1 MLINTKLQL
10 NNSPGF
16 FIVFEGGDGAGK
28 STQVKQL
35 TEKLTK
41 LKETVVITRE
51 PGGTELGKKIREI
64 LLDQNEFEVS
74 PRMEALLFAADRS
87 INMSQIIKPALEKGN
102 VVIADRHIDSSIA
115 YQGVGRGLG
124 AQTIEEISR
133 WATQEIVPDL
143 TVLLDVDAN
152 TGQSRLETK
161 DRLDRESTD
170 FHTKVNQAFRDLA
183 KANPDRYIVIDATK
197 PVEEISDLVFNA
209 YKAKRK

>member
-1 MLINTKLQL
+1 MTKSVS
-10 NNSPGF
+10 NHPGF
-16 FIVFEGGDGAGK
+16 FVVFEGGDGAGK

-41 LKETVVITRE
+41 LNETVVLTRE

-74 PRMEALLFAADRS
+74 PRMEALLFSADRS

-133 WATQEIVPDL
+133 WAVQGIVPDL

-152 TGQSRLETK
+152 TGQSRLQTK
-161 DRLDRESTD
+161 DRLDRESND

-183 KANPDRYIVIDATK
+183 KANPDRYIVIDAAK

-209 YKAKRK
+209 FKAKRK

>member
-1 MLINTKLQL
+1 MTKSVS
-10 NNSPGF
+10 NHPGF
-16 FIVFEGGDGAGK
+16 FVVFEGGDGAGK

-41 LKETVVITRE
+41 LNETVVLTRE

-133 WATQEIVPDL
+133 WAVQGIVPDL

-152 TGQSRLETK
+152 TGQSRLQTK
-161 DRLDRESTD
+161 DRLDRESND

-183 KANPDRYIVIDATK
+183 KANPDRYIVIDAAK

>member
-1 MLINTKLQL
+1 MTKSVS
-10 NNSPGF
+10 NHPGF
-16 FIVFEGGDGAGK
+16 FVVFEGGDGAGK

-41 LKETVVITRE
+41 LNETVVLTRE

-133 WATQEIVPDL
+133 WAVQGIVPDL

-152 TGQSRLETK
+152 TGQSRLQTK

-183 KANPDRYIVIDATK
+183 KANPDRYIVIDAAK

>member
-1 MLINTKLQL
+1 M
-10 NNSPGF
+10 SP
-16 FIVFEGGDGAGK
+16 
-28 STQVKQL
+28 
-35 TEKLTK
+35 
-41 LKETVVITRE
+41 
-51 PGGTELGKKIREI
+51 
-64 LLDQNEFEVS
+64 
-74 PRMEALLFAADRS
+74 
-87 INMSQIIKPALEKGN
+87 IIKPALEKGT

-133 WATQEIVPDL
+133 WAVQGIVPDL

-152 TGQSRLETK
+152 TGQSRLQIK
-161 DRLDRESTD
+161 DRLDRESND

-183 KANPDRYIVIDATK
+183 QANPDRYIVIDAAK

>member
-1 MLINTKLQL
+1 MTKSVS
-10 NNSPGF
+10 NHPGF
-16 FIVFEGGDGAGK
+16 FVVFEGGDGAGK

-124 AQTIEEISR
+124 VQTIEEISR

-152 TGQSRLETK
+152 TGQSRLQTK

-183 KANPDRYIVIDATK
+183 KANPNRYIVIDATK

>member
-1 MLINTKLQL
+1 MTKSVS
-10 NNSPGF
+10 NHPGF
-16 FIVFEGGDGAGK
+16 FVVFEGGDGAGK

-41 LKETVVITRE
+41 LNETVVITRE

-133 WATQEIVPDL
+133 WAVQGIVPDL

-152 TGQSRLETK
+152 TGQSRLQTK

-183 KANPDRYIVIDATK
+183 KADPDRYIVIDAAK

>member
-1 MLINTKLQL
+1 MTKSVS
-10 NNSPGF
+10 NHPGF
-16 FIVFEGGDGAGK
+16 FVVFEGGDGAGK

-133 WATQEIVPDL
+133 WATQEIIPDL

>member
-1 MLINTKLQL
+1 MTKSVS
-10 NNSPGF
+10 NHPGF
-16 FIVFEGGDGAGK
+16 FVVFEGGDGAGK

-41 LKETVVITRE
+41 LNETVVKTRE

-133 WATQEIVPDL
+133 WAVQGIVPDL

-152 TGQSRLETK
+152 TGQSRLQTK

-183 KANPDRYIVIDATK
+183 KANPDRYIVIDAVK

>member
-1 MLINTKLQL
+1 VSNH
-10 NNSPGF
+10 PGF
-16 FIVFEGGDGAGK
+16 FVVFEGGDGAGK

-124 AQTIEEISR
+124 VQTIEEISR

-152 TGQSRLETK
+152 TGQSRLQTK

-183 KANPDRYIVIDATK
+183 KANPNRYIVIDATK

>member
-1 MLINTKLQL
+1 VSNH
-10 NNSPGF
+10 PGF
-16 FIVFEGGDGAGK
+16 FVVFEGGDGAGK

-133 WATQEIVPDL
+133 WATQEIIPDL

-152 TGQSRLETK
+152 TGQSRLQTK

>member
-1 MLINTKLQL
+1 MTKSVS
-10 NNSPGF
+10 NHPGF
-16 FIVFEGGDGAGK
+16 FVVFEGGDGAGK

-41 LKETVVITRE
+41 LNETVVKTRE

>member
-1 MLINTKLQL
+1 MTKSVS
-10 NNSPGF
+10 NHPGF
-16 FIVFEGGDGAGK
+16 FVVFEGGDGAGK

-41 LKETVVITRE
+41 LNETVVLTRE

-87 INMSQIIKPALEKGN
+87 INMSQIIKPALDKGN

-133 WATQEIVPDL
+133 WAVQGIVPDL

-152 TGQSRLETK
+152 TGQSRLQTK
-161 DRLDRESTD
+161 DRLDRESND

-183 KANPDRYIVIDATK
+183 KANPDRYIVIDAAK

>member
-1 MLINTKLQL
+1 MTKSVP
-10 NNSPGF
+10 NHPGF
-16 FIVFEGGDGAGK
+16 FVVFEGGDGAGK

-35 TEKLTK
+35 TEKLIK
-41 LKETVVITRE
+41 LNETVVLTRE

-133 WATQEIVPDL
+133 WAVQGIVPDL

-152 TGQSRLETK
+152 TGQSRLQTK

-183 KANPDRYIVIDATK
+183 KAYPDRYIVIDAAK

>member
-1 MLINTKLQL
+1 MTKSVS
-10 NNSPGF
+10 NHPGF
-16 FIVFEGGDGAGK
+16 FVVFEGGDGAGK

-41 LKETVVITRE
+41 LNETVVLTCE

-133 WATQEIVPDL
+133 WAVQGIVPDL

-152 TGQSRLETK
+152 TGQSRLQTK
-161 DRLDRESTD
+161 DRLDRESND

-183 KANPDRYIVIDATK
+183 KANPDRYIVIDAAK

>member
-1 MLINTKLQL
+1 MTKSVS
-10 NNSPGF
+10 NHPGF
-16 FIVFEGGDGAGK
+16 FVVFEGGDGAGK

-41 LKETVVITRE
+41 LNETVVLTRE

-74 PRMEALLFAADRS
+74 PRMEALLFAADRL

-124 AQTIEEISR
+124 AQTIEDISR
-133 WATQEIVPDL
+133 WAVQGIVPDL
-143 TVLLDVDAN
+143 TILLDVDAN
-152 TGQSRLETK
+152 TGQSRLQTK

-183 KANPDRYIVIDATK
+183 NANPDRYIVINAAK
-197 PVEEISDLVFNA
+197 PVEEISDLVFIA

>member
-1 MLINTKLQL
+1 MTKSVS
-10 NNSPGF
+10 NHPGF
-16 FIVFEGGDGAGK
+16 FVVFEGGDGAGK

-41 LKETVVITRE
+41 LNETVVLTRE

-133 WATQEIVPDL
+133 WAVQGIVPDL

-152 TGQSRLETK
+152 TGQSRLQTK
-161 DRLDRESTD
+161 DRLDRESND

-183 KANPDRYIVIDATK
+183 KANPDRYIVIDAAK

-209 YKAKRK
+209 FKAKRK

>member
-1 MLINTKLQL
+1 
-10 NNSPGF
+10 
-16 FIVFEGGDGAGK
+16 
-28 STQVKQL
+28 
-35 TEKLTK
+35 
-41 LKETVVITRE
+41 
-51 PGGTELGKKIREI
+51 
-64 LLDQNEFEVS
+64 
-74 PRMEALLFAADRS
+74 MEALLFAADRS

-133 WATQEIVPDL
+133 WAVQGIVPDL

-152 TGQSRLETK
+152 TGQSRLQTK

-183 KANPDRYIVIDATK
+183 KANPDRYIVIDAAK

>member
-1 MLINTKLQL
+1 MTKSVS
-10 NNSPGF
+10 NHPGF
-16 FIVFEGGDGAGK
+16 FVVFEGGDGAGK

-41 LKETVVITRE
+41 LNETVVLTRE

-133 WATQEIVPDL
+133 WAVQGIVPDL

-152 TGQSRLETK
+152 TGQSRLQTK
-161 DRLDRESTD
+161 DRLDRESND

-183 KANPDRYIVIDATK
+183 KAYPDRYIVIDAAK